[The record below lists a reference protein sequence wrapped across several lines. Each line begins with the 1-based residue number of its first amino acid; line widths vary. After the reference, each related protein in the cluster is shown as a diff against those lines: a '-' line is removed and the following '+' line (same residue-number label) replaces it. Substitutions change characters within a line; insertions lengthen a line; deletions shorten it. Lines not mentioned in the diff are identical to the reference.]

1 VSALALVLAFRLALL
16 FGASIRAAFLAWLGT
31 ALSLPMVSF
40 AVSPWPEMTG
50 ALCAT
55 AAVFAVLR
63 HPRTRRTVAATA
75 SLLAVMVATK
85 TRLFLVAVPIMAGL
99 IRQVRW
105 RALAGF
111 GILTGAAFVAMAAY
125 DGLLQWGPVTR
136 QFEEGGAPATI
147 RWLLTWTVRAP
158 AEYRGHLGLLFDQ
171 EFGVLLNAPVL
182 ALGLA
187 GVVAAARERRWRL
200 VLLTAGPF
208 LLAWYYL
215 GALALIRAR
224 VDQHWHGGFS
234 PPGRFVAAALPLLTV
249 CVATMLDRL
258 RGRFAWSVAAALYAI
273 TLGQTLLASVRPD
286 WRFHRGIGRAAPLAE
301 LFAYTGIDSGRLV
314 PSYVSPGSAWVAPG
328 AAALAAVVL
337 AGFLAAR
344 RSGAPPPRGAW
355 ILGPAAVVILTLVL
369 PVALWLRSGGDYPA
383 ILGLG
388 HDGGPFHGIIQ
399 VDTGEGAAARER
411 LVWTA
416 RRAGAIELAPRLR
429 SGQYRIAV
437 TAGAQGPPEGPTIRL
452 ELDGRVTSVVPMA
465 TASPPVWLERDYA
478 ATIAWAGGRLPIRV
492 EVTHVSAIPPA
503 RLAYVDKIEV
513 TAIPGDTIRAAR
525 VDSSADR

>member
-1 VSALALVLAFRLALL
+1 MSSTSDEPYYLLNTHSLLHDRDLDLADDLARESYLPFYWGRLTTQTPGIRTTEDGRVYADAFQGLQPLWLMPGYWAAGRAGAVATVNIASALALALAFRLALL
-16 FGASIRAAFLAWLGT
+16 FGASMRAAFLAWLGT
-31 ALSLPMVSF
+31 ALSLPIVSF
-40 AVSPWPEMTG
+40 AVSPSPEMTG

-63 HPRTRRTVAATA
+63 HPRTRRAVAATA

-99 IRQVRW
+99 IRQARW

-111 GILTGAAFVAMAAY
+111 GILTGAAFVATAAY
-125 DGLLQWGPVTR
+125 DGLLQWGPVMR

-187 GVVAAARERRWRL
+187 GAVAAARERRWRL

-215 GALALIRAR
+215 GAVALIRSR

-273 TLGQTLLASVRPD
+273 TLGQTLLASIRPD
-286 WRFHRGIGRAAPLAE
+286 WRFHRGVGRAAPLAE
-301 LFAYTGIDSGRLV
+301 LFTYTGID
-314 PSYVSPGSAWVAPG
+314 PGDS
-328 AAALAAVVL
+328 
-337 AGFLAAR
+337 
-344 RSGAPPPRGAW
+344 
-355 ILGPAAVVILTLVL
+355 
-369 PVALWLRSGGDYPA
+369 
-383 ILGLG
+383 
-388 HDGGPFHGIIQ
+388 
-399 VDTGEGAAARER
+399 
-411 LVWTA
+411 
-416 RRAGAIELAPRLR
+416 
-429 SGQYRIAV
+429 
-437 TAGAQGPPEGPTIRL
+437 
-452 ELDGRVTSVVPMA
+452 
-465 TASPPVWLERDYA
+465 SPP
-478 ATIAWAGGRLPIRV
+478 T
-492 EVTHVSAIPPA
+492 
-503 RLAYVDKIEV
+503 
-513 TAIPGDTIRAAR
+513 
-525 VDSSADR
+525 